1 MLFSKQMTMIENLM
15 VVNYVQIKTIN
26 LQMKVP
32 EKWIDLVI
40 FVHANELPLDPA
52 FVASAKLYAENSSS

>member
-32 EKWIDLVI
+32 EK
-40 FVHANELPLDPA
+40 
-52 FVASAKLYAENSSS
+52 